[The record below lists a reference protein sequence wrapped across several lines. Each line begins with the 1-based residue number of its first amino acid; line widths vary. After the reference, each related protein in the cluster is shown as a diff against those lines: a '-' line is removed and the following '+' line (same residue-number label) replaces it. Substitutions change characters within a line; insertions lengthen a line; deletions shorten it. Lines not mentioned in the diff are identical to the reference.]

1 MAGIY
6 IHIPFCKQACHYCNF
21 HFSTSQKNIQLVVNA
36 IEKEIGFN
44 RNYLEGE
51 PIETIYFGG
60 GTPSILNEIQLEQ
73 IIKSIR
79 NNFNALDVKEIT
91 LEANPDDLTMDKMQQ
106 WLKAGINRLSIGT
119 QSFFDKD
126 LVWINRAHSAAQAI
140 QSISNAQQCGLPN
153 ISIDLIYG
161 LPESTDDEWKQNLE
175 TAFNSGAQHLS
186 CYSLTVE
193 PKTALENFIRT
204 GKSKPIDEEKSARQ
218 FEVLMNLAPQ
228 FGFEHYEISNFAK
241 SGMRSKH
248 NSSYWSGKKYLGV
261 GPSAHS
267 YNGVSRQWNI
277 ANNNLY
283 VSQIEKGIVPAET
296 EILTL
301 VQQYN
306 EFVMIRLRTVEGI
319 SFNEMKEIFPDFI
332 SHFQKEI
339 APFVN
344 GNLIQQTG
352 SNLSL
357 TNNGRLLADH
367 IISELMIVED

>member
-6 IHIPFCKQACHYCNF
+6 IHIPFCKKACHYCNF

-140 QSISNAQQCGLPN
+140 QSISNAQQ
-153 ISIDLIYG
+153 
-161 LPESTDDEWKQNLE
+161 
-175 TAFNSGAQHLS
+175 
-186 CYSLTVE
+186 
-193 PKTALENFIRT
+193 
-204 GKSKPIDEEKSARQ
+204 
-218 FEVLMNLAPQ
+218 
-228 FGFEHYEISNFAK
+228 
-241 SGMRSKH
+241 
-248 NSSYWSGKKYLGV
+248 
-261 GPSAHS
+261 
-267 YNGVSRQWNI
+267 
-277 ANNNLY
+277 
-283 VSQIEKGIVPAET
+283 
-296 EILTL
+296 
-301 VQQYN
+301 
-306 EFVMIRLRTVEGI
+306 
-319 SFNEMKEIFPDFI
+319 
-332 SHFQKEI
+332 
-339 APFVN
+339 
-344 GNLIQQTG
+344 
-352 SNLSL
+352 
-357 TNNGRLLADH
+357 
-367 IISELMIVED
+367 

>member
-126 LVWINRAHSAAQAI
+126 LVWMNRAHSAAQAI